1 MVTTCRAM
9 FLVTC
14 PFRKFHPNLDS
25 HREAES
31 SHHPVLLSGRA
42 RDALSIEQRDKARRI
57 AVNMA
62 RLPELLRE

>member
-1 MVTTCRAM
+1 VRQ
-9 FLVTC
+9 
-14 PFRKFHPNLDS
+14 N
-25 HREAES
+25 
-31 SHHPVLLSGRA
+31 HHIIQYYSRVGA